1 MNDSNEALNSRLSS
15 YKRFEEL
22 LKDKKL
28 TAYKIHKA
36 TGIATATLS
45 DWKNGKSMPKREKMI
60 LIANELGTT
69 PDYIVFGENNEFSDN
84 SVELDLR
91 ISNDSELKDAI
102 KKYYSLSNKK
112 KKHVIELINM
122 LSEVE

>member
-1 MNDSNEALNSRLSS
+1 MEESNEALNARLSA
-15 YKRFEEL
+15 YGRFENL
-22 LKDKKL
+22 LKEKNL

-45 DWKNGKSMPKREKMI
+45 DWKKGKSMPKQDKMD
-60 LIANELGTT
+60 LIAEELGTNR
-69 PDYIVFGENNEFSDN
+69 DYLVYGKTNQFKDDDID
-84 SVELDLR
+84 LDLR

-102 KKYYSLSNKK
+102 KKYYSLSGKK